1 MPTDSRISLTTAAFY
16 LLSTDHT
23 RPKTIPSGNA
33 VRVRAMFL
41 RRAFTLVELLV
52 VIAIIGLLV
61 ALLMPAIQAAR
72 EAARRSHCASNL
84 RQLGLA
90 THNFESTFRYLPPS
104 NLWRDPYNDNRSI
117 KLLGVAPA
125 TGHSWFIFL
134 APFAE
139 QANLANQYDRQ
150 CDSRSTTNDAARL
163 TFLPLLQCPST
174 VETSQTDQFTAA
186 PYGVVAGGISD
197 YTTVTHVDPAI
208 TGNTPALGLFQT
220 RTISTL
226 ASVSDGLSNTLAF
239 GEDTSRQAAYVRGRQ
254 RVPGHPVSMWSDGVD
269 SMILTGHTADGT
281 AAPGPCP
288 VNCSNLAGLY
298 AFHPGGINV
307 ALADGSTRFLEET
320 IDLRVLVSLV
330 TKAGGD

>member
-1 MPTDSRISLTTAAFY
+1 
-16 LLSTDHT
+16 
-23 RPKTIPSGNA
+23 
-33 VRVRAMFL
+33 MFL

-61 ALLMPAIQAAR
+61 ALLLPAIQAAR
-72 EAARRSHCASNL
+72 EAARRSMCASNM

-90 THNFESTFRYLPPS
+90 THNFDSAFRFLPPS
-104 NLWRDPYNDNRSI
+104 NLWRDTYNDDRSI

-134 APFAE
+134 APFVE
-139 QANLANQYDRQ
+139 QANLANKYDRL
-150 CDSRSTTNDAARL
+150 CDSRSNANQDARL

-174 VETSQTDQFTAA
+174 AETSQTDQFTAA
-186 PYGVVAGGISD
+186 PYGVVEGGISD
-197 YTTVTHVDPAI
+197 YTTVTRVDPALS
-208 TGNTPALGLFQT
+208 GNVSPLGLLQP
-220 RTISTL
+220 RMISTL
-226 ASVSDGLSNTLAF
+226 ASVADGLSNTLAF
-239 GEDTSRQAAYVRGRQ
+239 GEDTSRQAAYVTGR
-254 RVPGHPVSMWSDGVD
+254 RRISGFPVSMWADGVD

-288 VNCSNLAGLY
+288 VNCSNRAGLY

-307 ALADGSTRFLEET
+307 VFADGSTRFLEET
-320 IDLRVLVSLV
+320 IDLRALVKLV